1 MYEIELHYPATQ
13 SDDAHIVVIQTE
25 ASCITEL
32 ANIAYRLQM
41 QGGYRVVKNILTGKT
56 RVVGLQI
63 EHVSFGPVIEREENG
78 LPKTHGK
85 SKR

>member
-1 MYEIELHYPATQ
+1 MFEIELHYPATPH
-13 SDDAHIVVIQTE
+13 DDAKVVVMQVE

-41 QGGYRVVKNILTGKT
+41 QGGYRTVRHLLTGKT
-56 RVVGLQI
+56 RVTGLQI

-78 LPKTHGK
+78 LPKISK